1 MNPHSV
7 FKLRSEERKGCF
19 QRHHWRPLD
28 WLHRRRE
35 HHFLYLFSIAKFNSN
50 VWRKSFS
57 IELVPKLPLI
67 LVSFHHSLDCLFP
80 SLCPQSG
87 PHFLGVRIRLLLYK
101 PSPVSNER
109 MSSPKT
115 EYVIGTRKSKLAMVQ
130 THEVKGK
137 LERLYPGVTFKI
149 HEQDTLGDKVLDVA
163 LSKIGDKGVFT
174 QELEQGLHTGAIDFA
189 VHSLKDL
196 PTRLPEGM
204 LLGCVMERV
213 DPADVVLIRSDLRAN
228 GFTTLQDLNNSTDP
242 KHWLIGTSSLRRQ
255 SQLQAKYANLK
266 CIDVR
271 GNLDTRIKKLE
282 RHAATIEEVFE
293 NAASATPSKVPA
305 PLPADN
311 SVEYAAII
319 LARAGL
325 QRQGDKYVSLI
336 TQSLD
341 SETDMFYAVGQGALG
356 IECRDGDVEV
366 LKLLS
371 VLNHDQT
378 ESRTKAERSFLRTLE
393 GGCHAPIGVSSTLST
408 DGSQLTLKGRVLSLD
423 GSVCVQSEISGKTE
437 DFEAL
442 GKSLADS
449 VLEKGADKIMASL
462 AKH

>member
-1 MNPHSV
+1 MA
-7 FKLRSEERKGCF
+7 EG
-19 QRHHWRPLD
+19 
-28 WLHRRRE
+28 
-35 HHFLYLFSIAKFNSN
+35 
-50 VWRKSFS
+50 
-57 IELVPKLPLI
+57 
-67 LVSFHHSLDCLFP
+67 
-80 SLCPQSG
+80 
-87 PHFLGVRIRLLLYK
+87 
-101 PSPVSNER
+101 
-109 MSSPKT
+109 KT
-115 EYVIGTRKSKLAMVQ
+115 EFIIGTRKSKLAMVQ

-137 LERLYPGVTFKI
+137 LEQLYPGVTFKI

-204 LLGCVMERV
+204 MLGCVMERV
-213 DPADVVLIRSDLRAN
+213 NPADVVLVRSDLRAN
-228 GFTTLQDLNNSTDP
+228 GLTSLQDLNNSTDP

-255 SQLQAKYANLK
+255 SQIQALYPNLK

-305 PLPADN
+305 ALPTPEHA
-311 SVEYAAII
+311 EYAAIV

-341 SETDMFYAVGQGALG
+341 VDNDMFYAVGQGALG
-356 IECRDGDVEV
+356 IECRDGDATV
-366 LKLLS
+366 LKLLTP
-371 VLNHDQT
+371 LNHAQT
-378 ESRTKAERSFLRTLE
+378 EARTKAERSFLRTLE
-393 GGCHAPIGVSSTLST
+393 GGCHAPIGVSSSLSDDAST
-408 DGSQLTLKGRVLSLD
+408 ITLKGRVLSLD
-423 GSVCVQSEISGKTE
+423 GTVCVQSEISGKIE
-437 DFEAL
+437 DYEAL
-442 GKSLADS
+442 GQSLAES
-449 VLEKGADKIMASL
+449 VLSKGADKIMASL
-462 AKH
+462 ATK